1 MIKVT
6 SIRHIKDEP
15 CDEIWLIVR
24 SLKHQVKDAR
34 QVKVLSTSSE
44 LFSKYLQLKNAGEWS
59 EKTFKDVY
67 VPMFLA
73 QMREKGARDALNYLH
88 RQDKAGKTVCL
99 ACFCP
104 DERLCHRSIV
114 AGLLRGCGCNVRT
127 DTGESFAEYFA
138 QFQNEQAT

>member
-34 QVKVLSTSSE
+34 QVKVLSPSSE

-73 QMREKGARDALNYLH
+73 QMREKGARDALNYLY

-114 AGLLRGCGCNVRT
+114 AGLLQGCGCNVRT

>member
-6 SIRHIKDEP
+6 SIRHIKDEL

-34 QVKVLSTSSE
+34 QVKVLSPSSE

-73 QMREKGARDALNYLH
+73 QMRERGARDALNYLY

-114 AGLLRGCGCNVRT
+114 AGLLQGCGCNVRT

-138 QFQNEQAT
+138 QFQNEQAA